1 VLQWCL
7 LFFSTL
13 PFYFDCTNFI
23 PGIQIAKVLGCHV
36 TTSCSTANIDLC
48 KSLGAD
54 EVLDYKSADI
64 LEQLSKIGPTFDLA
78 IDNVGTPANL
88 YKQSHNFLVPTGK
101 FVQIGLGVSLGSAQQ
116 LVGNL
121 LIPAFLGGGKR
132 KYEVLVVGRSSED
145 LAQLGAWMK
154 EGKIRNVID
163 STYEFD
169 DAPNAFIRLKTG
181 RAKGK
186 IVVHVKKD

>member
-1 VLQWCL
+1 
-7 LFFSTL
+7 
-13 PFYFDCTNFI
+13 
-23 PGIQIAKVLGCHV
+23 V

-64 LEQLSKIGPTFDLA
+64 LGQLSKIGPTFDLA

-88 YKQSHNFLVPTGK
+88 YKQSHNFLVPAGT
-101 FVQIGLGVSLGSAQQ
+101 FVQVGLAVSFGGAQQ
-116 LVGNL
+116 LAGNL
-121 LIPAFLGGGKR
+121 LTPAFLGGGKR
-132 KYEVLVVGRSSED
+132 KYEVMFVSMISED

-154 EGKIRNVID
+154 EGKIRNVVD
-163 STYEFD
+163 STYKFD
-169 DAPNAFIRLKTG
+169 NAPNAFLRLKTG

>member
-1 VLQWCL
+1 
-7 LFFSTL
+7 
-13 PFYFDCTNFI
+13 
-23 PGIQIAKVLGCHV
+23 
-36 TTSCSTANIDLC
+36 
-48 KSLGAD
+48 LGAD

-78 IDNVGTPANL
+78 VDNVGTPANL
-88 YKQSHNFLVPTGK
+88 YKQSHKFLVPTGK
-101 FVQIGLGVSLGSAQQ
+101 FVQVGLGVSLGSAQQ
-116 LVGNL
+116 LAGNL

-132 KYEVLVVGRSSED
+132 KYEFFLTSVVSED
-145 LAQLGAWMK
+145 LALLGAWMK